1 MKFRGWLLC
10 VALSCVAVAA
20 RATEPG
26 DIPNPLQAR
35 NSFVADQAHLLD
47 EASIAEIDARVHAL
61 ETATGAQIA
70 VVTLDTLSGYE
81 PKPFAT
87 ALFAEWGIGARGKD
101 DGVLVLVTLVPRRIE
116 VETGYGAEGVL
127 PDGRVGRILDDEVM
141 PHLRAG
147 EYGPAL
153 VAGVN
158 ALADALERTPVE
170 GEASGGGDAR
180 RSSFPIGAWL
190 VGIASSIA
198 SLVGGLRWW
207 GRRRFCPQCKKRMR
221 WIPDKIELPF
231 LSEDEA
237 FEEKLESVDHRVWR
251 CDACNVTHVEHAN
264 RFFSRYGT
272 CPTCERRTLG
282 TRSVTLVAATTH
294 STGKRQVTRECARKV
309 CGYKKVTTE
318 IIPEIT
324 ESSSSSS
331 GSSFG
336 SSSSGGSSFGG
347 GSSGGGGAGR
357 SW

>member
-1 MKFRGWLLC
+1 MKARAWLLC
-10 VALSCVAVAA
+10 LALSCVAVAA

-35 NSFVADQAHLLD
+35 NSFVADQAQLLD
-47 EASIAEIDARVHAL
+47 EGSIAQIDARVHAL
-61 ETATGAQIA
+61 EVATGSQIA
-70 VVTLDTLSGYE
+70 VVTIDTLTGYE

-87 ALFAEWGIGARGKD
+87 ALFAEWGIGKRGKD

-127 PDGRVGRILDDEVM
+127 PDGRVGRILDRDVM
-141 PHLRAG
+141 PKLRAG

-158 ALADALERTPVE
+158 AFAEALERTPVS
-170 GEASGGGDAR
+170 GGASGGGAAR
-180 RSSFPIGAWL
+180 SNFPLGAWL
-190 VGIASSIA
+190 VGIATSIA

-221 WIPDKIELPF
+221 WVPDKVELPF
-231 LSEDEA
+231 LTDDEA
-237 FEEKLESVDHRVWR
+237 LEEKLSSVDHRVWR
-251 CDACNVTHVEHAN
+251 CDDCDVTHVEHAN
-264 RFFSRYGT
+264 RFFSRFAK
-272 CPTCERRTLG
+272 CPKCERRTLG

-294 STGKRQVTRECARKV
+294 STGTQRVTRECVRPG
-309 CGYKKVTTE
+309 CGYSKVSTE
-318 IIPEIT
+318 IIPRIET
-324 ESSSSSS
+324 SSSSSS
-331 GSSFG
+331 GGGHSG
-336 SSSSGGSSFGG
+336 GGGSSFGG

>member
-1 MKFRGWLLC
+1 MTFRAWILC
-10 VALSCVAVAA
+10 VALSCVAIAA

-35 NSFVADQAHLLD
+35 NSFVADEAHLLD
-47 EASIAEIDARVHAL
+47 AASIAAIDERVHAL
-61 ETATGAQIA
+61 EQATGAQIA
-70 VVTLDTLSGYE
+70 VVTLDTLTGYE

-87 ALFAEWGIGARGKD
+87 ALFAQWGIGARGKD

-141 PHLRAG
+141 PLMRAG

-158 ALADALERTPVE
+158 AFANALEHSPVE
-170 GEASGGGDAR
+170 GEASGGGAS
-180 RSSFPIGAWL
+180 RSNFPIGAWL
-190 VGIASSIA
+190 VGVATSIA

-221 WIPDKIELPF
+221 WVPDKVELPF

-237 FEEKLESVDHRVWR
+237 LEEKLSSVDHRVWR
-251 CDACNVTHVEHAN
+251 CDDCNVTHVEHAN

-272 CPTCERRTLG
+272 CPKCERRTLG

-294 STGKRQVTRECARKV
+294 SSGTQRVTRECTKPG
-309 CGYKKVTTE
+309 CGYSKVTTE
-318 IIPEIT
+318 VIPRIEV
-324 ESSSSSS
+324 SSSSSS
-331 GSSFG
+331 GGSHSSG
-336 SSSSGGSSFGG
+336 GGSSFGG

>member
-1 MKFRGWLLC
+1 MKMRAWLLC

-26 DIPNPLQAR
+26 DIPNPLDAR
-35 NSFVADQAHLLD
+35 NSFVADEAHLLD
-47 EASIAEIDARVHAL
+47 EASIAAIDARVHAL
-61 ETATGAQIA
+61 ETATGSQIA
-70 VVTLDTLSGYE
+70 VVTIDTLTGYE

-87 ALFAEWGIGARGKD
+87 ALFAAWGIGKRGKD

-141 PHLRAG
+141 PGLRAG

-158 ALADALERTPVE
+158 AFADVLERTPVS
-170 GEASGGGDAR
+170 GEASGGGGAR
-180 RSSFPIGAWL
+180 SNFPIGAWL
-190 VGIASSIA
+190 VGVATSIA

-221 WIPDKIELPF
+221 WIPDKVELPF

-237 FEEKLESVDHRVWR
+237 FEEKLASVDHRVWR
-251 CDACNVTHVEHAN
+251 CDDCDVTHVEHAN

-294 STGKRQVTRECARKV
+294 STGRRQVTRECARKV
-309 CGYKKVTTE
+309 CGYSKVSTE
-318 IIPEIT
+318 TIPRIV

-331 GSSFG
+331 GGSHSSG
-336 SSSSGGSSFGG
+336 GGSSFGG